1 MSVSLRNPAEV
12 MNDKNKPAI
21 CVFCGSSH
29 GSSPRYAAAAR
40 ALGRLIA
47 ERGFSLVFGGGGPGL
62 MGETARA
69 VREGGAAVA
78 GVLPNFLRWVEIPPE
93 WEKDLIITPDLQERK
108 TRMLAM
114 ADAFVVLPGGAGTM
128 DEFFEVVTSA
138 SLGIL
143 AKPILVVNI
152 EGFFD
157 PLERLM
163 DHIVR
168 EGFARPKIHDLYRF
182 VATPEEAIDAIASA
196 LGLKPRG

>member
-1 MSVSLRNPAEV
+1 MI
-12 MNDKNKPAI
+12 DKAKPAI
-21 CVFCGSSH
+21 CVFCGSSY
-29 GSSPRYAAAAR
+29 GSNPQYAVAAR
-40 ALGRLIA
+40 TLGRLIA

-69 VREGGAAVA
+69 VRDGGASVA
-78 GVLPNFLRWVEIPPE
+78 GILPKFLRWVELPPE

-138 SLGIL
+138 SLGVL
-143 AKPILVVNI
+143 DKPILVVNT
-152 EGFFD
+152 EGHFD

-163 DHIVR
+163 NHIVR
-168 EGFARPKIHDLYRF
+168 EGFARPKILDLYRF
-182 VATPEEAIDAIASA
+182 VDTPEEAIDAITAK
-196 LGLKPRG
+196 LGLPTRG

>member
-1 MSVSLRNPAEV
+1 MTN
-12 MNDKNKPAI
+12 KTKPAI
-21 CVFCGSSH
+21 CVFCGSSY
-29 GSSPRYAAAAR
+29 GSNPQYAVAAR
-40 ALGRLIA
+40 TLGRLIA

-69 VREGGAAVA
+69 VRDGGASVV
-78 GVLPNFLRWVEIPPE
+78 GVLPKFLRWVELPPE

-138 SLGIL
+138 SLGVL
-143 AKPILVVNI
+143 DKPILVVNT

-157 PLERLM
+157 TLERLM
-163 DHIVR
+163 NHIVR
-168 EGFARPKIHDLYRF
+168 EGFAQPKILDLYRL
-182 VATPEEAIDAIASA
+182 VDMPEEAIAAIENA
-196 LGLKPRG
+196 LSTPPRG